1 METVSTQTCL
11 FPQVGC
17 GESFSVLHG
26 FVQQGYWCRVSW
38 MRIFRTASQFL
49 YRFLYSVFFF
59 FFFLTPASNLK
70 NFRAKNFHLNFDFSL
85 FLLFPLKLKTPLNNG

>member
-1 METVSTQTCL
+1 MSSIDFPTVTLVPGKLDAYISYRIAVSV
-11 FPQVGC
+11 QVFVF
-17 GESFSVLHG
+17 SFL
-26 FVQQGYWCRVSW
+26 
-38 MRIFRTASQFL
+38 
-49 YRFLYSVFFF
+49 F